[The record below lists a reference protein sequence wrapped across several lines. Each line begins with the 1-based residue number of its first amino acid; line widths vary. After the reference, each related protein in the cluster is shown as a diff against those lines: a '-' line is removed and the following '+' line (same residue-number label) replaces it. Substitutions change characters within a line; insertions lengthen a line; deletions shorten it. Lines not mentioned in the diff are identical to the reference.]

1 MVTLESARDLTD
13 REGRDRK
20 NRLNAL
26 ILGLSRQ
33 WESSN
38 RFGPRV
44 ERSDLSALTG
54 PATERW
60 SNDVFVARLE
70 SEIVR
75 NLGLGELEYL
85 NAGLAREVLQ
95 RLRAANE
102 GRPFVEESPG
112 AFWAR
117 TFGAAGLLIKLGGAL
132 YPPSAS
138 EGANGRASLA
148 ARQDLSV
155 RLLIDAAARSLES
168 QRPPTLQ
175 GLSLLEALNVLAQSY
190 NRAARG
196 AAVLAPAVDEVD
208 RALRQGKDVLVQVS
222 RGMADGGALSASE
235 KTQLDVLR
243 ELDRRLSGGVENEWK
258 GAVVLLLDEGVHGN
272 YEDVVRRLSDRV
284 RDGLGQKGGLS
295 LGLAAWGRGKT
306 MEAVPGVTHV
316 RQGSKT
322 IIQGA
327 EVLRLGRGLHLVVGT
342 IFALRE
348 DGVEWNLKGVEELA
362 AFIVSLAGGLVKN
375 MTAAVGEDISRIRYL
390 EIQA

>member
-1 MVTLESARDLTD
+1 
-13 REGRDRK
+13 
-20 NRLNAL
+20 
-26 ILGLSRQ
+26 
-33 WESSN
+33 
-38 RFGPRV
+38 
-44 ERSDLSALTG
+44 
-54 PATERW
+54 
-60 SNDVFVARLE
+60 
-70 SEIVR
+70 
-75 NLGLGELEYL
+75 
-85 NAGLAREVLQ
+85 
-95 RLRAANE
+95 
-102 GRPFVEESPG
+102 
-112 AFWAR
+112 
-117 TFGAAGLLIKLGGAL
+117 
-132 YPPSAS
+132 
-138 EGANGRASLA
+138 
-148 ARQDLSV
+148 
-155 RLLIDAAARSLES
+155 
-168 QRPPTLQ
+168 
-175 GLSLLEALNVLAQSY
+175 
-190 NRAARG
+190 
-196 AAVLAPAVDEVD
+196 
-208 RALRQGKDVLVQVS
+208 
-222 RGMADGGALSASE
+222 MADGGALSASE
-235 KTQLDVLR
+235 KSQLDVLR

-375 MTAAVGEDISRIRYL
+375 MTAAVGEEISKIRYL